1 MTSYGL
7 RGWKLKFKTADF
19 QIQKIVS
26 ETSKNYHN
34 KMKNKKQLSYK
45 DIPSPV
51 GLIRAI
57 ASDKGLVAIIWEGE
71 DYKRT
76 KLSVPVQE
84 NNHPILLQ
92 TEKQLSEYFENKRTT
107 FEIPLD
113 FKGTEFQ
120 VKVWEALLKIPYGAT
135 KTYGDLAKILGDI
148 KAVRAVGGALNKNPI
163 SIIVPC
169 HRVVGAS
176 GKLVGFAGG
185 LENKSIL
192 LDLECGFT
200 IPSLF

>member
-1 MTSYGL
+1 
-7 RGWKLKFKTADF
+7 
-19 QIQKIVS
+19 
-26 ETSKNYHN
+26 
-34 KMKNKKQLSYK
+34 MKDLKQLIYK
-45 DIPSPV
+45 DVNSPV
-51 GLIRAI
+51 GFIRII

-76 KLSVPVQE
+76 KLPIPE
-84 NNHPILLQ
+84 KDDHHPILLQ
-92 TEKQLSEYFENKRTT
+92 TEKELNEYFEKKRTC
-107 FEIPLD
+107 FNIPLD

-120 VKVWEALLKIPYGAT
+120 IKVWEALLKIPYGST
-135 KTYGDLAKILGDI
+135 KTYGELSKILGDI

-185 LENKSIL
+185 LANKSIL
-192 LDLECGFT
+192 LDLEQGFT
-200 IPSLF
+200 MQSLF